1 MEERTGI
8 DNTGNAV
15 ELRRQRPKK
24 RTSCQDLIR
33 LFASPRYSEHLML
46 SGQGGMVASPCL
58 IW

>member
-24 RTSCQDLIR
+24 RTSCQDLIKAFR
-33 LFASPRYSEHLML
+33 LPPL
-46 SGQGGMVASPCL
+46 Q
-58 IW
+58 